1 MDMRDYLEP
10 EQIKEVMK
18 MADTDMK
25 LRAIKATD
33 FRDILIGLAIIGVCI
48 MALTGGCVYASNH
61 LKNHKKQIAKQEQI
75 SPALMKNKQMELQ
88 K

>member
-33 FRDILIGLAIIGVCI
+33 FRDTLIGLAIMGVCI
-48 MALTGGCVYASNH
+48 MALTGGCVYATNH
-61 LKNHKKQIAKQEQI
+61 SKNHKKHIAKQEQLATPLI
-75 SPALMKNKQMELQ
+75 KNKQIELQ

>member
-1 MDMRDYLEP
+1 MNIKEHLTP

-33 FRDILIGLAIIGVCI
+33 FRDTLIGLAIIGVCI

-61 LKNHKKQIAKQEQI
+61 LKDHKKQIAKQEQVAI
-75 SPALMKNKQMELQ
+75 PLMKNKQMELQ